1 LDPAAE
7 SPRSTDTR
15 RHSLHLDVRA
25 SFSADDGKTHA
36 SGPRARRRKRAREMS
51 REFMFENDDAVCW
64 KTTIAPNNPL
74 KMHRHDRSRCIVG
87 LQGGTLKKT
96 EEDGTVSDLT
106 FETGKAYW
114 LDADPPDELHADVNE
129 GDRDIVVIVTEFKTE
144 EERAEARTIA
154 AKRAEALGKAPF
166 VMPEG
171 WEPPT
176 EKRT

>member
-1 LDPAAE
+1 
-7 SPRSTDTR
+7 
-15 RHSLHLDVRA
+15 
-25 SFSADDGKTHA
+25 
-36 SGPRARRRKRAREMS
+36 MS
-51 REFMFENDDAVCW
+51 REFMFENDVAVCW
-64 KTTIAPNNPL
+64 KTTVAPNNPL

-144 EERAEARTIA
+144 EERAEARAVA

-176 EKRT
+176 VKRT

>member
-1 LDPAAE
+1 
-7 SPRSTDTR
+7 
-15 RHSLHLDVRA
+15 
-25 SFSADDGKTHA
+25 
-36 SGPRARRRKRAREMS
+36 
-51 REFMFENDDAVCW
+51 MFENDEAVCW

-129 GDRDIVVIVTEFKTE
+129 GERDIVVIVTEFKT
-144 EERAEARTIA
+144 
-154 AKRAEALGKAPF
+154 
-166 VMPEG
+166 
-171 WEPPT
+171 
-176 EKRT
+176 

>member
-1 LDPAAE
+1 
-7 SPRSTDTR
+7 
-15 RHSLHLDVRA
+15 
-25 SFSADDGKTHA
+25 
-36 SGPRARRRKRAREMS
+36 M
-51 REFMFENDDAVCW
+51 CW
-64 KTTIAPNNPL
+64 KTTIAPNNP
-74 KMHRHDRSRCIVG
+74 RRCTGTTGAGIVG

-129 GDRDIVVIVTEFKTE
+129 GDQDIVDTTEFKTE
-144 EERAEARTIA
+144 EERAEARAAA

-171 WEPPT
+171 WSRPRRNERDVGEGEHKDTPI
-176 EKRT
+176 

>member
-1 LDPAAE
+1 
-7 SPRSTDTR
+7 
-15 RHSLHLDVRA
+15 
-25 SFSADDGKTHA
+25 
-36 SGPRARRRKRAREMS
+36 
-51 REFMFENDDAVCW
+51 MFENDEAVCW

-144 EERAEARTIA
+144 EERAEARAVA
-154 AKRAEALGKAPF
+154 AKRAEALGEAPF